1 MSDSSYQNLSAD
13 EERILK
19 EALEGLK
26 ISLESEL
33 RSWSLSHSLSSEEVE
48 IQEDMQDIDNLL
60 RHLRDDQIVILD

>member
-1 MSDSSYQNLSAD
+1 MSNSSYQKLSPD

-26 ISLESEL
+26 TSLESEL

-48 IQEDMQDIDNLL
+48 IQEDIQDIDNLL